1 MARHSVIL
9 LAGGSGHRMN
19 SKIPKQ
25 YMELDGKPILAY
37 SLLLFEQ
44 SFLDEIILVVRKG
57 EEVYCQKEYI
67 EKYGLN

>member
-37 SLLLFEQ
+37 SLFLFE
-44 SFLDEIILVVRKG
+44 IGRAHV
-57 EEVYCQKEYI
+57 
-67 EKYGLN
+67 